1 MPPSWPTNLVLPT
14 KMLVFNS
21 HMLKNTCYCNL
32 KWTFKDLLLCYWH
45 ATKTNCKTICW
56 QVSQF
61 ASASKMCELQLN
73 TASHLNLC
81 SVSVIQTNKLL
92 LEESNHIIEIKLLA
106 LGFLQMFGS
115 YFQFPGKDNCL
126 FFPITLLQED
136 YGRKVQ
142 GLGAISNK
150 CVKNRW
156 FWDNYRG
163 WHPGLDTCFLVI
175 IRRFRHCKTTF
186 LSLLGY
192 GLWAHKLKSVKSKF
206 EN

>member
-1 MPPSWPTNLVLPT
+1 
-14 KMLVFNS
+14 MLAFNS
-21 HMLKNTCYCNL
+21 HMLKNTCYCYL

-92 LEESNHIIEIKLLA
+92 LKESNHIIEIKLLN
-106 LGFLQMFGS
+106 LGFLLIFGS

-126 FFPITLLQED
+126 FCPITLLQED
-136 YGRKVQ
+136 YGKKVQ
-142 GLGAISNK
+142 GMGAISTK
-150 CVKNRW
+150 CVKNPW
-156 FWDNYRG
+156 FQDKYRVSLASRS
-163 WHPGLDTCFLVI
+163 WCRLFSNHSSISSLQNHISMF
-175 IRRFRHCKTTF
+175 IRLR
-186 LSLLGY
+186 
-192 GLWAHKLKSVKSKF
+192 SVSTQTEKC
-206 EN
+206 